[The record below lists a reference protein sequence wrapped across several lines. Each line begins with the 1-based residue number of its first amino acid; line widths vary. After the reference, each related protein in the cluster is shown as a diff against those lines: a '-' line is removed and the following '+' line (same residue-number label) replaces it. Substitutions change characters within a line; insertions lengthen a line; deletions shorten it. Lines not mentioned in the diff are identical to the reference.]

1 MLDLDRDIV
10 VMFDDA
16 HKAEAEHLPVNVLA
30 ILGNDSLPRQ
40 HLLADFMVAF
50 AGLALHP
57 ARLGSVFVEVIAV
70 RWHILVNMPENTLTG
85 KGVSTTGRKLLRCR
99 FKRADCKR

>member
-40 HLLADFMVAF
+40 HLLADFMVAL
-50 AGLALHP
+50 AGLARHP
-57 ARLGSVFVEVIAV
+57 ARRGPVFVEIIAV
-70 RWHILVNMPENTLTG
+70 CWHISGEYAG
-85 KGVSTTGRKLLRCR
+85 KHAYRQGREHD
-99 FKRADCKR
+99 RA